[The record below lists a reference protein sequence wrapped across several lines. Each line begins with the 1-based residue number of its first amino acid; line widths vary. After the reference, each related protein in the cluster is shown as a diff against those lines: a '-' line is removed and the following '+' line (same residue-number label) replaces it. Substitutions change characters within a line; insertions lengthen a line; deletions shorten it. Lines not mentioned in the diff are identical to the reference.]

1 MTSTVS
7 STQQVWPL
15 QRVSHLEYQITF
27 GYTAV
32 DSSEHVWSY
41 SLANVMLT
49 CERKHAN
56 AMLYEQKGNIW
67 YSFVLGIWSFL
78 LSYISLYRRKTTLL
92 HIVYFF
98 HFSIYLNET
107 WYLIS
112 FS

>member
-49 CERKHAN
+49 CERKHA
-56 AMLYEQKGNIW
+56 MLCYMNKR
-67 YSFVLGIWSFL
+67 GIFD
-78 LSYISLYRRKTTLL
+78 IALY
-92 HIVYFF
+92 
-98 HFSIYLNET
+98 
-107 WYLIS
+107 
-112 FS
+112 